1 MIQMVP
7 NEKYQCRPCSH
18 RIQPIE
24 HIKARASRKRD
35 VIHRE
40 NLRPERISFESVLKS
55 EMDKLEK

>member
-1 MIQMVP
+1 MGA
-7 NEKYQCRPCSH
+7 KGLTLKRLLH

-24 HIKARASRKRD
+24 HIKVRASRKRD

-40 NLRPERISFESVLKS
+40 NLKPERISFESVLKS

>member
-1 MIQMVP
+1 MGIKGLTP
-7 NEKYQCRPCSH
+7 KRLLH

-40 NLRPERISFESVLKS
+40 KLRPERISFESVLKS
-55 EMDKLEK
+55 EMDKLDK